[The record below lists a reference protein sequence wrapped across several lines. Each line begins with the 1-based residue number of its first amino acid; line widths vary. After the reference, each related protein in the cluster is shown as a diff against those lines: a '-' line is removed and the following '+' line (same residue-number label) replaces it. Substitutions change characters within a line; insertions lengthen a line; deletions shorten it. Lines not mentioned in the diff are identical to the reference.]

1 MSVLSYVESF
11 ESVTWKSIF
20 AGYSLPQINTF
31 MAYVTKLA
39 ASVEIPWQ
47 IHILTAKYKTFIVH
61 TILPT
66 TCSDCSRPCQARRPD
81 HRGLPQQ
88 AAWGGR
94 RQGDHQHLRQ
104 FKGFFLAS
112 AKYFE
117 HLFNF
122 QLSKVEMVELDLL
135 SLASV
140 RRFDFRFF

>member
-1 MSVLSYVESF
+1 MS
-11 ESVTWKSIF
+11 
-20 AGYSLPQINTF
+20 
-31 MAYVTKLA
+31 
-39 ASVEIPWQ
+39 
-47 IHILTAKYKTFIVH
+47 
-61 TILPT
+61 
-66 TCSDCSRPCQARRPD
+66 
-81 HRGLPQQ
+81 QQ

-140 RRFDFRFF
+140 RRLDFTFFSLVSEWVGESNSLQLAQFEFFF